1 MNSNYETVVRR
12 IAEEINSDHE
22 GGAITVPELNKL
34 VSEVLVSE
42 VSGNVNCYPGLPGME
57 CYPTAFFI
65 SLTSSRYASPRSGHL
80 GFSNI
85 LESFVLHTQGYCKGK
100 TRTAVFIFDSW
111 LPDVFRKWQP
121 VIEQTRRENVHIE
134 AFLIAWPDVFPLN
147 LP

>member
-1 MNSNYETVVRR
+1 MNSNYEYETVVRQV
-12 IAEEINSDHE
+12 AEGINSDHE
-22 GGAITVPELNKL
+22 RKAITVPDLNRL
-34 VSEVLVSE
+34 VSA
-42 VSGNVNCYPGLPGME
+42 VSGNVHCYPGIPGVG

-80 GFSNI
+80 GFANI

-121 VIEQTRRENVHIE
+121 VIEQTRSEGVHVE

>member
-1 MNSNYETVVRR
+1 M
-12 IAEEINSDHE
+12 
-22 GGAITVPELNKL
+22 
-34 VSEVLVSE
+34 
-42 VSGNVNCYPGLPGME
+42 PGMG

-80 GFSNI
+80 GFANI
-85 LESFVLHTQGYCKGK
+85 LESFVLHMQGYCKGK

-121 VIEQTRRENVHIE
+121 VIEQTRREGVHIE
-134 AFLIAWPDVFPLN
+134 AFLIAGPDVLPLN